1 MQEVRELGKV
11 DRESKCGESLGQG
24 GRYGPDHKSL
34 GAMLGVDCDS
44 KYNGKPLA
52 GFKFGEMM

>member
-1 MQEVRELGKV
+1 MREFGKV